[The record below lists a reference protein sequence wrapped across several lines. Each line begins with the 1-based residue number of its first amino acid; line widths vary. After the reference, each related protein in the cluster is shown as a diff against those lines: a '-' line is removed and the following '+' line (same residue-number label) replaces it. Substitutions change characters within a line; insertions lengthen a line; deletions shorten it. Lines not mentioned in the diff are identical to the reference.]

1 MIAAVTVDSL
11 IEQAMQGGLWGV
23 ALGMV
28 VWGLRS
34 LWLFFKPHIGDIL
47 KARLKRYEAT
57 TKLTEG
63 LQQTQFNIVE
73 QHRQIL
79 ELLKYI
85 QHDSRN
91 SRRYVRKIADLLADY
106 RCMANTDVHARI
118 FDSDQELE
126 DSDSSSDSGNTRP
139 KANTR

>member
-1 MIAAVTVDSL
+1 MFAAVTVDSL

-34 LWLFFKPHIGDIL
+34 LWLFFKPHIDALL

-57 TKLTEG
+57 TRLTEE
-63 LQQTQFNIVE
+63 LQKTQFSIVE

-79 ELLKYI
+79 ELLRFI

-91 SRRYVRKIADLLADY
+91 NRKYVQKIASLMADHL
-106 RCMANTDVHARI
+106 CMANTDVRARI

>member
-28 VWGLRS
+28 VWGIRS
-34 LWLFFKPHIGDIL
+34 LWLFFKPHINDNL
-47 KARLKRYEAT
+47 KARLKRYEAA

-73 QHRQIL
+73 QHRQML

-91 SRRYVRKIADLLADY
+91 NRKYVQRIAALMADHL
-106 RCMANTDVHARI
+106 CMATTDVHARI
-118 FDSDQELE
+118 FDSDEGLE
-126 DSDSSSDSGNTRP
+126 NSDSSSDDGNTRL